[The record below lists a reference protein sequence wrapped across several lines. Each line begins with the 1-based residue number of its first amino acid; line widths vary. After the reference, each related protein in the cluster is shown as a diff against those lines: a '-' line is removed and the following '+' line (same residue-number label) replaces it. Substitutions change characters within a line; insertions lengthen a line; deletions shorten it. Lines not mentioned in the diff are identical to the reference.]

1 MSAST
6 LNPVIADGNGT
17 RIVRSMTMRAEPHQ
31 ILDAWCDAN
40 VQQALLQGAADLVSG
55 DGRASRWTLHAP
67 LHQQLAVELRR
78 GEARMGESVR
88 YEVEGEHGLRLDILL
103 QVQPARGREGCEAI
117 LTLQYAVDG
126 VIAQLLTKLVNPAP
140 YVLAGKG
147 LRRLRAWLEAGEMP
161 SLLHTP
167 SARGSAHPT
176 S

>member
-1 MSAST
+1 MSVST
-6 LNPVIADGNGT
+6 LNPVIVDGDGT
-17 RIVRSMTMRAEPHQ
+17 RIARSMTIRAEPHQ

-55 DGRASRWTLHAP
+55 DGHASRWTLYAP